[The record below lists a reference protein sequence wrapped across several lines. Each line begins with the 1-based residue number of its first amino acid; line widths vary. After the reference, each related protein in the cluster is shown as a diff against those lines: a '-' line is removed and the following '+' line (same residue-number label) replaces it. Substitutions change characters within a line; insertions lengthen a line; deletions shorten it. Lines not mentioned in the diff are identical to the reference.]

1 MTPIKALWPISQ
13 AQYDVLWPHSCTGA
27 HQALFLYVRSR
38 INIHGGYFDGTVT
51 QKLIYRLACLG
62 FAGTAAVY
70 GSEDPC
76 WTRARRIR
84 FGS

>member
-1 MTPIKALWPISQ
+1 MAAAMTPIKALYPISQ
-13 AQYDVLWPHSCTGA
+13 AQYG
-27 HQALFLYVRSR
+27 ALFLYVPSR

-51 QKLIYRLACLG
+51 QKLIYRLVCLG
-62 FAGTAAVY
+62 FAGTATVY

-76 WTRARRIR
+76 WTSARSIR